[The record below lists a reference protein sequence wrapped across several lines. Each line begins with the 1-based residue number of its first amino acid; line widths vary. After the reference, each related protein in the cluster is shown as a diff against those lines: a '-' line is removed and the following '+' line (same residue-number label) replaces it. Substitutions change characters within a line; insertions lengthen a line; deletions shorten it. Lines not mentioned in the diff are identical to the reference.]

1 MLRLTLE
8 YDGSGFRGW
17 ARQPGLRTVE
27 GVLHEA
33 LGALYGDVTDLAV
46 AGRTDTGVHAS
57 AQVASVR
64 VRGGP
69 PAARAAQ
76 ALNAL
81 LPEDVAVR
89 EAAEAAEG
97 FHARFSARG
106 RVYEYRVLPAP
117 VRSPLR
123 ARRVLQV
130 PGRLDREALAACA
143 ATVPGEHD
151 FRAFTP
157 AESQH
162 AVLVRVV
169 EEAAWAQR
177 GDELVFRIAADSF
190 LRHMVRTLVG
200 SMLDVAHGTRDLA
213 WFGDLLS
220 GRERAEAG
228 RTSPAHALCLVEVR
242 F

>member
-1 MLRLTLE
+1 VLRLTLE
-8 YDGSGFRGW
+8 YDGAGFHGW

-27 GVLHEA
+27 GVLRDA
-33 LGALYGDVTDLAV
+33 LGSVYREVADLAV

-57 AQVASVR
+57 AQVASAR
-64 VRGGP
+64 VAGGP

-89 EAAEAAEG
+89 EAAEAPEG

-117 VRSPLR
+117 TRSPLR
-123 ARRVLQV
+123 AGRVLQV
-130 PGRLDREALAACA
+130 PGTLDRKALAACA
-143 ATVPGEHD
+143 AVVPGEHD

-157 AESQH
+157 AETRH
-162 AVLVRVV
+162 EVFVRVV
-169 EEAAWAQR
+169 EEAAWSER

-200 SMLDVAHGTRDLA
+200 SMLDVARGTRDLG
-213 WFGDLLS
+213 WFRELLA